1 MKGSK
6 KIDGFFSDKVVD
18 FVVVEFAEA
27 VDDFGMYAGFFV
39 NLAQRGLLSVSPYS
53 MCPFGKPMWPEMLVI
68 KMYFRTPSSSV
79 YKTAPQLFS

>member
-39 NLAQRGLLSVSPYS
+39 NLAQRGLLFGFAVFDVS
-53 MCPFGKPMWPEMLVI
+53 L
-68 KMYFRTPSSSV
+68 R
-79 YKTAPQLFS
+79 KTDVAGYVGD